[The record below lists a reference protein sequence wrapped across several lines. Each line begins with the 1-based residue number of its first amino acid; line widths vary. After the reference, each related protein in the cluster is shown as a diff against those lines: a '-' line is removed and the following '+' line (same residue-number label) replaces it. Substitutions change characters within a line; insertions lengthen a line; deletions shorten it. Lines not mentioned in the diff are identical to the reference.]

1 MTSKDGRK
9 FLHLGLVNVF
19 VNRTP
24 NSEAIKENIYIKC
37 FLRSETALAD

>member
-24 NSEAIKENIYIKC
+24 NSEAIKENIYIKML
-37 FLRSETALAD
+37 FKK